1 VTASTEE
8 TIMEFTRAVTRRP
21 ADTLGRGLTTSD
33 LGPPDPGLA
42 LEQFERYV
50 AALED
55 CGLEVTILDPLPELP
70 DAHFVEDAAVVT
82 PEVAVI
88 TRPGAEV
95 RRDEAEQLAP
105 VLAAHRELV
114 RIETPGTLDGG
125 DVLIVG
131 DQVLIGISERT
142 NGAGAHQLGEILGAH
157 GYAWRAVPVEAG
169 LHLKSD
175 VNQVDDGTLLLSAG
189 FAGLEVLEEFTR
201 IVVPEGEEYACNTLL
216 VNGRLLTPAG
226 YPATR
231 RRLEDLGLEIVE
243 LDVGEFRKMDGGL
256 TCLSLRF

>member
-1 VTASTEE
+1 
-8 TIMEFTRAVTRRP
+8 MEFTRAVTRRP
-21 ADTLGRGLTTSD
+21 AETLGHGITTSD
-33 LGPPDPGLA
+33 LGPPDPDLA
-42 LEQFERYV
+42 QIQFEAYV
-50 AALED
+50 KALED
-55 CGLEVTILDPLPELP
+55 CGLAVTILDPLPDLP

-82 PEVAVI
+82 PDVAVI

-105 VLAAHRELV
+105 ILAQHRELA

-142 NGAGAHQLGEILGAH
+142 NGAGAHQLGEILGAQ

-175 VNQVDDGTLLLSAG
+175 VNHVGDGTLLLSAG
-189 FAGLEVLEEFTR
+189 FAKLNALDAFGR
-201 IVVPEGEEYACNTLL
+201 IVVAEGEDYACNTLL
-216 VNGRLLTPAG
+216 VNGKLLTPAG
-226 YPATR
+226 FPATR
-231 RRLEDLGLEIVE
+231 RRLEELGREIVE